1 MNICPLE
8 CKYSW
13 CIHTVFVLYV
23 RRECCV
29 GVFSVCVEMRAAL
42 CYPCVFTMF
51 LMLDSKHDESRRKGG
66 VRVFHASCQCHGSC
80 WRVVDARINVFHA
93 SRDVVML
100 RSTKSFRLLMRQ
112 SLIQSKTGW
121 ESTYCTLLI
130 RTGDTSLLAPAV
142 SLSSAAG
149 ASIVESQQESL
160 EYKMLCVLLK
170 TFPGSSCWA
179 VGINEKIRD

>member
-149 ASIVESQQESL
+149 ASVVESQQESL

-170 TFPGSSCWA
+170 TFPGSSCWT

>member
-8 CKYSW
+8 CEYSL

-51 LMLDSKHDESRRKGG
+51 LMLDWKHDESRGTGG
-66 VRVFHASCQCHGSC
+66 ARVFYAFCQCHGSRWC
-80 WRVVDARINVFHA
+80 VVDARINVFHA

-130 RTGDTSLLAPAV
+130 RTGDTSILAPAV

-149 ASIVESQQESL
+149 GSVVESQQESL
-160 EYKMLCVLLK
+160 EYKMLCVLL
-170 TFPGSSCWA
+170 
-179 VGINEKIRD
+179 